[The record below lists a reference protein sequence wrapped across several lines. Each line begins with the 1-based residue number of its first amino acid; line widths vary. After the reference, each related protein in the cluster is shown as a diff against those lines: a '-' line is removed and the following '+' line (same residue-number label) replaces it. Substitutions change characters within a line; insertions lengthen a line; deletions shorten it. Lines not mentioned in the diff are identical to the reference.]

1 MGGTTCGTRNIT
13 LGPTLVANEKSGIN
27 SCTKKGGEGEIRVE
41 VSTKGGE
48 GWDKNIINMRQ
59 IDPEV
64 EGEGGGGSTH

>member
-1 MGGTTCGTRNIT
+1 MGGATYGTRNIT
-13 LGPTLVANEKSGIN
+13 LGPTLVAKEQSGIN

-59 IDPEV
+59 IDPE
-64 EGEGGGGSTH
+64 GEGGGSTH